1 MGTVNI
7 ISFPNMGITLQVN
20 RVAFSVFGKD
30 IYWYGIIIALG
41 FVLATAF
48 ALWRAKG
55 KGVNPDIIFDLVL
68 WGLPV
73 SILCARIFYVI
84 GDLNSVA
91 GNPWRIFAVWEGGLA
106 IYGGMIGAVIVGVT
120 YCKVKKLS
128 MGTVFDLCAPA
139 LMIGQIVGRW
149 GNFMNA
155 EVFGGVT
162 SLPWGM
168 SINGSQP
175 VHPLF
180 LYESLW
186 MLAGLIALVVYD
198 RYKKRSG
205 EIFWLYVLWYGLGR
219 IWMEGMRQPEF
230 VLKVGGLPI
239 SQAMALVTILIAI
252 GMLCYL
258 YFLRPT
264 HVQSAADSVSTE
276 REPVAEAEEKT
287 DGKAENREVLP
298 DTDRAKMQESK
309 QDDIKDV

>member
-20 RVAFSVFGKD
+20 RVAFSMFGKD

-48 ALWRAKG
+48 ALWRAKR
-55 KGVNPDIIFDLVL
+55 KGINPDNIFDLVL

-73 SILCARIFYVI
+73 SIICARIFYVI
-84 GDLNSVA
+84 GDWSSVA
-91 GNPWRIFAVWEGGLA
+91 GNPWKVFAIWEGGLA

-128 MGTVFDLCAPA
+128 MGKIFDLCAPA
-139 LMIGQIVGRW
+139 IMIGQIIGRW

-168 SINGSQP
+168 SINASQP

-186 MLAGLIALVVYD
+186 MLVGFIALVVYD
-198 RYKKRSG
+198 RYKKHSG

-230 VLKVGGLPI
+230 VLKVGELPI
-239 SQAMALVTILIAI
+239 SQATALITILAAI

-258 YFLRPT
+258 YFFRPADAGQNLAAAHQT
-264 HVQSAADSVSTE
+264 ASEDVEKTEVQT
-276 REPVAEAEEKT
+276 EEKPASDERDET
-287 DGKAENREVLP
+287 EPHELSQG
-298 DTDRAKMQESK
+298 
-309 QDDIKDV
+309 